1 MAPWISMDIT
11 LDINLDINLDIYGY
25 LLSSTLDIY
34 DASAE
39 EKAGNPSPY
48 QAASWWW
55 ELVDL
60 DVQWLYT
67 LQQQV
72 GRPWVLKGVK
82 IRVFELINGAKCNV
96 RY

>member
-1 MAPWISMDIT
+1 MDVI
-11 LDINLDINLDIYGY
+11 LDIYGY

-34 DASAE
+34 DASAK
-39 EKAGNPSPY
+39 KAGNPSPY

-60 DVQWLYT
+60 DVQWPYT

-72 GRPWVLKGVK
+72 GRPWVLIGAK
-82 IRVFELINGAKCNV
+82 IRVFGLINGAKS
-96 RY
+96 

>member
-1 MAPWISMDIT
+1 MDIYGCHGYHPGHHPGYLWMSPWISFEFF
-11 LDINLDINLDIYGY
+11 GY

-55 ELVDL
+55 ELGDL
-60 DVQWLYT
+60 DVQWPYT

-72 GRPWVLKGVK
+72 GRPWVLKRAK
-82 IRVFELINGAKCNV
+82 IRFLN
-96 RY
+96 